1 MSQITLNDITKR
13 FGAVTALDH
22 VSFEVHDAEFFVL
35 LGPTGAG
42 KTTTLRVIAGL
53 TKPDT
58 GSVTFDGQSV
68 DLLPPADRD
77 VAFVFQQYSL
87 YPTMTVYDNL
97 AFPLHTS
104 VRKMKEADIKK
115 VVTETAEVLRIGH
128 LLQRKT
134 AKLSG
139 GEMQRVSI
147 GRAIVRSPRAYLMD
161 EPLSNL
167 DAKLRETFR
176 VELSHL
182 QRTQGSTTLFVTH
195 DQIEALTMADRIGVL
210 DHGTLV
216 QVGTPEDI
224 YDRPA
229 TTFVAQLVGSPKINL
244 LGATTEN
251 GTLTLKG
258 SGVRLPSC
266 EVCADPKN
274 LPTRVHPGH
283 PARRYP
289 SRSGGPVRGRD
300 RPGRAARC
308 GNPVAYQDRR
318 ADDRQHGARHL
329 GARAAGTM
337 SSSGLSGS
345 GYISLIKRPGC
356 GSARRLQRK
365 TLRVCETLRVS

>member
-1 MSQITLNDITKR
+1 MK
-13 FGAVTALDH
+13 
-22 VSFEVHDAEFFVL
+22 
-35 LGPTGAG
+35 PT
-42 KTTTLRVIAGL
+42 
-53 TKPDT
+53 
-58 GSVTFDGQSV
+58 
-68 DLLPPADRD
+68 
-77 VAFVFQQYSL
+77 
-87 YPTMTVYDNL
+87 
-97 AFPLHTS
+97 
-104 VRKMKEADIKK
+104 IKK
-115 VVTETAEVLRIGH
+115 VVTETAEILRISH

-167 DAKLRETFR
+167 DAKLREALR

-210 DHGTLV
+210 NHGTLV

-244 LGATTEN
+244 LDAATEN

-258 SGVRLPSC
+258 SDVRLPSC

-274 LPTRVHPGH
+274 LPMEFILGIRPEDVRPDPAGLFAGEVALTEPLGVETLVHIKIGEQTIVSTVPGIS
-283 PARRYP
+283 ALRR
-289 SRSGGPVRGRD
+289 GDNMKFGIVRERLHFFD
-300 RPGRAARC
+300 R
-308 GNPVAYQDRR
+308 
-318 ADDRQHGARHL
+318 
-329 GARAAGTM
+329 T
-337 SSSGLSGS
+337 SGL
-345 GYISLIKRPGC
+345 RF
-356 GSARRLQRK
+356 AA
-365 TLRVCETLRVS
+365 